1 METPLVAHIRECYIK
16 DLRQEFKEN
25 DLEGAA
31 LAQGVKQL
39 RLTTSIEQMMQIV
52 TDLSGS
58 NHAFTREQLII
69 FCQTY
74 QWEEIKTENR
84 IRQQGEDF
92 AQRLRDE
99 GAGVQGV
106 IRVDVRD
113 DKGKVWNNTILF
125 LFQGE
130 QLYFHMRAGDLG
142 HGHLSRSPSRI
153 NTQGW
158 IMDGFDN
165 YLPEGWRG
173 NLHAGPQ

>member
-1 METPLVAHIRECYIK
+1 METPLVAYIRDGYIRG
-16 DLRQEFKEN
+16 LRKEFKDN
-25 DLEGAA
+25 DSEGAA
-31 LAQGVKQL
+31 LDEALRQL
-39 RLTTSIEQMMQIV
+39 RLTTSIEQMMWIV
-52 TDLSGS
+52 TDFGDNSHVL
-58 NHAFTREQLII
+58 AREQLVG
-69 FCQTY
+69 FCQAY
-74 QWEEIKTENR
+74 QIEEMKNENR

-158 IMDGFDN
+158 IMNGFDN